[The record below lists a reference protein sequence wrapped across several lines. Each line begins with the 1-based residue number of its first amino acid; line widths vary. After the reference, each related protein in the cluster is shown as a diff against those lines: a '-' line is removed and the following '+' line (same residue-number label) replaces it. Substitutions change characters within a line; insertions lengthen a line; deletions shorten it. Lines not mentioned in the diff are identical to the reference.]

1 PHNIPR
7 YPPLSVPSVRKLFHQ
22 YHH

>member
-1 PHNIPR
+1 NIPR